1 MFSRN
6 RHRVSTQLI
15 PSRPFSLVSRHMLVA
30 RGIQW
35 GLSFLCLGSGLLAG
49 WMWWESGLIEEEV
62 SRYVTATERTEVLNQ
77 HVTAQLEQGRLTLS
91 AEQLTDIQQEV
102 RFVNQLAEK
111 RRFSWTQLLHDLEET
126 VPPGIAIGKI
136 QRDAQAATMTIN
148 GHAASMG
155 ELHALMSQLQTRPA
169 FHRPILHH
177 HQLADQSSTEGVGER
192 EGGRVEFSVTVEYQ
206 GIPKTGQAD
215 DAS

>member
-6 RHRVSTQLI
+6 GHRDSAQLI
-15 PSRPFSLVSRHMLVA
+15 PLRPFSLVSRHVLLA
-30 RGIQW
+30 WGIQS
-35 GLSFLCLGSGLLAG
+35 GLAFLCLGAGLLAG
-49 WMWWESGLIEEEV
+49 WMGWESRLIEEEV
-62 SRYVTATERTEVLNQ
+62 SRYATATERTEALNQ

-102 RFVNQLAEK
+102 RFVNLLAQK

-126 VPPGIAIGKI
+126 CPPGIAIGKI
-136 QRDAQAATMTIN
+136 QRDAHAATMMIS

-155 ELHALMSQLQTRPA
+155 ELQALMSQLHTRSA
-169 FHRPILHH
+169 FRRPVLHH
-177 HQLADQSSTEGVGER
+177 HQLADSSSPEGAAER
-192 EGGRVEFSVTVEYQ
+192 DGGRVEFSVTVEYH
-206 GIPKTGQAD
+206 GISDRGQT

>member
-6 RHRVSTQLI
+6 GHRDSTQLI
-15 PSRPFSLVSRHMLVA
+15 PIRPFSLVSRHMRVA
-30 RGIQW
+30 QGIQW
-35 GLSFLCLGSGLLAG
+35 GLAVLCLGAGLFAG
-49 WMWWESGLIEEEV
+49 WMGWESRLIEEEV
-62 SRYVTATERTEVLNQ
+62 SHYATATERTEALNQ

-126 VPPGIAIGKI
+126 CPPGIAIGKI
-136 QRDAQAATMTIN
+136 QRDAHTGTMMVN

-155 ELHALMSQLQTRPA
+155 ELQALMSQLQTRPA
-169 FHRPILHH
+169 FRHPVLHH
-177 HQLADQSSTEGVGER
+177 HQFADSSSPEGAAER
-192 EGGRVEFSVTVEYQ
+192 DGGRVEFSVTVEYH
-206 GIPKTGQAD
+206 GILETGQAD

>member
-6 RHRVSTQLI
+6 GLRDSTQLI
-15 PSRPFSLVSRHMLVA
+15 PIRPFSLVSRQMLVA

-35 GLSFLCLGSGLLAG
+35 GLAFLCLGAGLLAG
-49 WMWWESGLIEEEV
+49 WMGWESRLIEEEV
-62 SRYVTATERTEVLNQ
+62 SRYVTATERTEALNQ
-77 HVTAQLEQGRLTLS
+77 HVRAQLEQGRLTLS
-91 AEQLTDIQQEV
+91 AEQLTEIQQEV

-126 VPPGIAIGKI
+126 CPPGIAIGKI
-136 QRDAQAATMTIN
+136 QRDAHAATMMIS

-155 ELHALMSQLQTRPA
+155 ELQALMSQLQTRSA
-169 FHRPILHH
+169 FRRPVLHH
-177 HQLADQSSTEGVGER
+177 HQLADSSSPEGAAER
-192 EGGRVEFSVTVEYQ
+192 DGGRVEFSVTVEYH
-206 GIPKTGQAD
+206 GISDMGQT